1 MARLE
6 ERRVVTWGDTQERR
20 VVTWGYTLE
29 AEGESGNMVTVLQ
42 AVDDWYNMII
52 VLSVGSELW

>member
-20 VVTWGYTLE
+20 VVTWGNTWE
-29 AEGESGNMVTVLQ
+29 EESGNLGIHTGGGRGE
-42 AVDDWYNMII
+42 W
-52 VLSVGSELW
+52 